1 MPLPRTR
8 RSVKI
13 FIDALPPGIM
23 QRSCHIRHHCDLAYQ
38 PRLVWRRSSRQ
49 MEATKSG
56 DNYVQKLAVAIDK
69 PSIYVLEN
77 SMERIDEQRE

>member
-1 MPLPRTR
+1 
-8 RSVKI
+8 
-13 FIDALPPGIM
+13 
-23 QRSCHIRHHCDLAYQ
+23 
-38 PRLVWRRSSRQ
+38 

-56 DNYVQKLAVAIDK
+56 DNYVQKFAVAIDK